1 MKRQKLIRFYLG
13 PKYRF
18 NDKFSLA
25 YSTEYTKINNDRGF
39 GFDDASEIIFAE
51 RNREI
56 LQNDLT
62 ENIP

>member
-1 MKRQKLIRFYLG
+1 
-13 PKYRF
+13 
-18 NDKFSLA
+18 LA
-25 YSTEYTKINNDRGF
+25 YSTEYTKINDRGWV

-62 ENIP
+62 GKYSLNNK

>member
-1 MKRQKLIRFYLG
+1 
-13 PKYRF
+13 
-18 NDKFSLA
+18 LA
-25 YSTEYTKINNDRGF
+25 YSTEYTKINNDRGWV

-62 ENIP
+62 GKYSLNK

>member
-25 YSTEYTKINNDRGF
+25 YSTEYKINDRGWV

-51 RNREI
+51 RNR
-56 LQNDLT
+56 NSAK
-62 ENIP
+62 